1 MNSLQ
6 RRRSCFS
13 RYLLLG
19 LRHGASFFYGS
30 QIRSLEIKQICPL
43 TTGYHRAMVCESSS
57 PVDSAKQPRTPKA
70 HPSKAREGR
79 FPKRLG
85 QPLFFAISVVS
96 AIGMFY
102 YHRQYVF
109 LPSVVIT
116 KCPVPTVMNHSYAAI
131 DPSMFWGT
139 YRANLYIG
147 MSGRSPLSP
156 LFGVMWYL
164 QTPSGKVEVPKIR
177 LATEGAGLKKN
188 FICIAFRH
196 WCNQGDDLT
205 RHTWEE
211 HDGKVYGI
219 QNILDHHLQI
229 KAAMVK
235 SPLLDHPG
243 NWAWRI
249 EADLLGEEEV
259 TKLPYSFIFYM
270 MLPSG
275 DILKLKQNEDVYV
288 IEGETEELKSFR
300 LHIIGPQNTH
310 HSTNVKLRVADAAA
324 IDEEILKHMRI
335 FKLSSSDVMLL
346 GLGESEP
353 TESAN
358 FVAVQVT
365 LTGST
370 RIEVAFE
377 SLATG
382 AKRELLTGDLF
393 DSKLSAARAEFEK
406 KFETTFQLE
415 EKKYAEVFTKVG
427 KHALSSMLAGL
438 SYFHGRA
445 IVQSVYNSAPVLYGP
460 LELFSTIPSK
470 SFFPRGFLWDEGFH
484 QLLLRHWDVGLSLEI
499 IGHWLDLMN
508 VEGWIPREVILGTE
522 ALRKVPWE
530 FVTQKNTVANPP
542 VFFYTLNSILKGEA
556 RLSASDKLLLKRM
569 YPRLKLWYLWLNS
582 TQVGAQPGT
591 FRWRGRNETTN
602 MELNPKTLPSGLD
615 DFPRASHPTQDEYH
629 VDLFSW
635 MLASTNSMIRMS
647 KLVND
652 EASEKRF
659 REFADMLTKHN
670 LLDQLHWSDRNK
682 RYCDYGLH
690 TGLVALE
697 EFSIP
702 VKSPDNTQRREI
714 EFRRVV
720 KGKPKLRLVS
730 DVFGYVNLFPLFLRL
745 LPRDSPKLE
754 HILEQMTDPKMLWTP
769 YGLRSLSKSSRLY
782 GKRNTEH
789 DPPYWRG
796 AVWINM
802 NYMALSSLHYYS
814 QAEGPYRQK
823 AFEVYNDLRNAVVS
837 NIVKQYVRTG
847 YLWEHYNDET
857 GEGEGSHPFTGW
869 TSLVLL
875 MMAELYE

>member
-1 MNSLQ
+1 
-6 RRRSCFS
+6 
-13 RYLLLG
+13 
-19 LRHGASFFYGS
+19 
-30 QIRSLEIKQICPL
+30 
-43 TTGYHRAMVCESSS
+43 MVCESSAG
-57 PVDSAKQPRTPKA
+57 DSAKQPPRTSKA
-70 HPSKAREGR
+70 HPSKAKEGR
-79 FPKRLG
+79 FPKRFG

-102 YHRQYVF
+102 YHRTYMF
-109 LPSVVIT
+109 LPSVIVT
-116 KCPVPTVMNHSYAAI
+116 KCSIPTVMNHSYEAV

-147 MSGRSPLSP
+147 MGGRSPLSP

-164 QTPSGKVEVPKIR
+164 QAPSGKVEMPKI
-177 LATEGAGLKKN
+177 
-188 FICIAFRH
+188 RH
-196 WCNQGDDLT
+196 WCNQGDHLT
-205 RHTWEE
+205 RHSWEE
-211 HDGKVYGI
+211 HDGKIYGI
-219 QNILDHHLQI
+219 QQIVDHHLQI
-229 KAAMVK
+229 KATMVK
-235 SPLLDHPG
+235 SPLLNHPG

-249 EADLLGEEEV
+249 ETDILAEEEV
-259 TKLPYSFIFYM
+259 TKPPYSFIFYM

-275 DILKLKQNEDVYV
+275 DILKLKQNENVYT
-288 IEGETEELKSFR
+288 IEGETEELKNFR
-300 LHIIGPQNTH
+300 LHIIGPQSIR
-310 HSTNVKLRVADAAA
+310 HSTHIKLRLADAAT

-335 FKLSSSDVMLL
+335 FKFSSSDVMLL
-346 GLGESEP
+346 GLAESEP
-353 TESAN
+353 TENTN
-358 FVAVQVT
+358 FIAVQVT
-365 LTGST
+365 LAGNT

-377 SLATG
+377 SLVGG
-382 AKRELLTGDLF
+382 AKRELLTGELF

-406 KFETTFQLE
+406 KFEAAFQLE
-415 EKKYAEVFTKVG
+415 EKKYAEVFSKVG
-427 KHALSSMLAGL
+427 KHALSSMLGGL

-460 LELFSTIPSK
+460 LELFSTVPSK

-484 QLLLRHWDVGLSLEI
+484 QLLLRHWDVDLSLEI
-499 IGHWLDLMN
+499 MGHWLDLMN

-530 FVTQKNTVANPP
+530 FVTQRNTVANPP
-542 VFFYTLNSILKGEA
+542 VFFYTLNSILKDEA
-556 RLSASDKLLLKRM
+556 HLTASDKLLLKRM
-569 YPRLKLWYLWLNS
+569 FPRLKLWYRWLNS
-582 TQVGAQPGT
+582 TQAGSQLGT

-652 EASEKRF
+652 DASEKLF
-659 REFADMLTKHN
+659 REYAGMLTKHN

-702 VKSPDNTQRREI
+702 VKSPDGTQRRET

-754 HILEQMTDPKMLWTP
+754 HIFEQMTNPELLWTP

-782 GKRNTEH
+782 MKRNTEH

-823 AFEVYNDLRNAVVS
+823 AFDVYNELRNAVVS
-837 NIVKQYVRTG
+837 NVVKQYVRTG
-847 YLWEHYNDET
+847 YLWEHYNDVT
-857 GEGEGSHPFTGW
+857 GEGEGSHPFSGW